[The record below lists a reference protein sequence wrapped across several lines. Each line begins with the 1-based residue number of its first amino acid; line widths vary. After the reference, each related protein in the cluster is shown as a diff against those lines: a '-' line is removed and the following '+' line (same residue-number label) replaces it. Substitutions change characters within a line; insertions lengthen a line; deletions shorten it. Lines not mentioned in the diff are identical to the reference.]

1 MNAIRV
7 GIVGVG
13 RIGRMHAGIV
23 AHQLPQARLTAVYDV
38 ATSVAEDVASQ
49 LGTVS
54 TATVDD
60 LIDTVDAVAICTA
73 TGTHLDIIE
82 RCARAGKAVLC
93 EKPVAST
100 IADIDLAAAAVEA
113 SGIPFMVGFNRRFDP
128 SHQAVRDAVAAGTV
142 GRTLL
147 AHIVS
152 RDPAPPPLEYIRG
165 GGGLF
170 LDMTIHDFDMA
181 RYLIASPVVRVMAQ
195 GGALIDPRVAAE
207 GDIDVALTVLTHAD
221 GTITTIDNSRQAPYG
236 YDQRLEVLGTL
247 GMVQS
252 ENVRINQSR
261 VSDAAG
267 VHVQP
272 LQNFFIERYTEAYLR
287 EWQAFLHYI
296 TEGGPSPASVADG
309 RAAAELGEAA
319 WTSLRTGTPVD
330 ITPR

>member
-60 LIDTVDAVAICTA
+60 LIDIVDAVAICTA

-142 GRTLL
+142 GRTR
-147 AHIVS
+147 S
-152 RDPAPPPLEYIRG
+152 RSGPVRAATPTSSVAIPPRRHWS
-165 GGGLF
+165 
-170 LDMTIHDFDMA
+170 TSA
-181 RYLIASPVVRVMAQ
+181 A
-195 GGALIDPRVAAE
+195 VAACSS
-207 GDIDVALTVLTHAD
+207 T
-221 GTITTIDNSRQAPYG
+221 
-236 YDQRLEVLGTL
+236 
-247 GMVQS
+247 
-252 ENVRINQSR
+252 
-261 VSDAAG
+261 
-267 VHVQP
+267 
-272 LQNFFIERYTEAYLR
+272 
-287 EWQAFLHYI
+287 
-296 TEGGPSPASVADG
+296 
-309 RAAAELGEAA
+309 
-319 WTSLRTGTPVD
+319 
-330 ITPR
+330 